1 MRGGHKRQRV
11 AAALT
16 PRTLQALEALQGT
29 TRRERPLLFQ
39 RLALALLQ
47 VGVGAGLSA
56 GAYALLRGSEEA
68 AFRAQF
74 QDVATH
80 VVEATTLHM
89 AQHVASAATLALFV
103 SQSVNSSAYPNVT
116 VPGFDAL
123 GDTALDLFSARL
135 FSFVPVVTQATR
147 GAWEAY
153 AAGVLGA
160 AAPATGIFSFNAT
173 GGRVRS
179 PDGTPLLPLWQISP
193 SAPGNQGALLLNVA
207 NVPIEMAASQAAA
220 ATGQPAASDTLV
232 IVQDRDLPVPR
243 PSSIVYAPVMR
254 AGAAVAF
261 ACVVFSWDT
270 TLINS
275 LPNFVNG
282 IDAVLVSGVSGSVY
296 SFRLD
301 GDEVSNTGA
310 FDTHETDSTLVSLS
324 KQVVLSAGPS
334 QNWTLYLYPTA
345 QLRARHLTST
355 PGVACAVVVVIV
367 TISSALFWC
376 YDWWAS
382 GRTMRLESAFMLTR
396 QVVEDVYPEG
406 VRSRV
411 LQRALVELKRNAALP
426 SSSSMTMELVGA
438 ETGMVETTQP
448 PVMLP
453 AWVRRWRAC
462 VHKRTNAR
470 ASVSVRGMRDEP
482 IADTFEECTVL
493 FADLCEFTTWSAT
506 VAPARVFVVLEAI
519 FNSFDKLAAELG
531 IFKLETVGDCYVC
544 CAGCPVPKADH
555 AERIAA
561 FALLMVPAMKRAAAS
576 VGVTGMQ
583 MRIGIH
589 SGPITAGVL
598 RTEKGRF
605 QMFGDSMNTASRMES
620 SGQPGR
626 VQVSEVTAALLRD
639 VPGLVLEPRGAVAIK
654 GKGDMQTF
662 WLVAAPGQSSEDTA
676 GRA

>member
-1 MRGGHKRQRV
+1 MVTRGR
-11 AAALT
+11 AARGADSAHA
-16 PRTLQALEALQGT
+16 QALEALQGARP
-29 TRRERPLLFQ
+29 TRRESPLLFQ

-47 VGVGAGLSA
+47 VAVGAGLGA
-56 GAYALLRGSEEA
+56 GAYALLRGSEEN
-68 AFRAQF
+68 AFRTQF
-74 QDVATH
+74 ADVAAH
-80 VVEATTLHM
+80 VSRETVHRMEEHM
-89 AQHVASAATLALFV
+89 AAAATLALFV
-103 SQSVNSSAYPNVT
+103 SQSFNSSAYPNVT
-116 VPGFDAL
+116 VSGFDVL
-123 GDTALDLFSARL
+123 GDTALDVFSARL

-160 AAPATGIFSFNAT
+160 AAPPTGIFSFNAT
-173 GGRVRS
+173 GGRERS
-179 PDGTPLLPLWQISP
+179 PDGAPLLPLWQISP
-193 SAPGNQGALLLNVA
+193 PAPGNQDALLLNLA
-207 NVPIEMAASQAAA
+207 SVPVEMAALQAAA
-220 ATGQPAASDTLV
+220 ATGKPAACDTLV
-232 IVQDRDLPVPR
+232 IVQDRALPVPR

-261 ACVVFSWDT
+261 ACLIFSWDS
-270 TLINS
+270 TLINA

-301 GDEVSNTGA
+301 GDEVTNMGA
-310 FDTHETDSTLVSLS
+310 FDAHETDSTLVALS
-324 KQVVLSAGPS
+324 KQVVLTAGPS

-355 PGVACAVVVVIV
+355 PGVACTVVVIIV
-367 TISSALFWC
+367 TVSSALFWC

-411 LQRALVELKRNAALP
+411 LQRALLELKRNAALP
-426 SSSSMTMELVGA
+426 SGSHLSMAKELGGA
-438 ETGMVETTQP
+438 EAGMGPATE

-453 AWVRRWRAC
+453 VWVRRWRAC
-462 VHKRTNAR
+462 LHKRTNSR

-482 IADTFEECTVL
+482 IADTFEACTVL

-506 VAPARVFVVLEAI
+506 VAPARVFVLLEAI
-519 FNSFDKLAAELG
+519 FNSFDRLAAELG
-531 IFKLETVGDCYVC
+531 VFKLETVGDCYVC
-544 CAGCPVPKADH
+544 CAGCPVPRADH

-576 VGVTGMQ
+576 VGVTGMR

-626 VQVSEVTAALLRD
+626 VQVSDATASLLRD
-639 VPGLVLEPRGAVAIK
+639 VPGLMLEPRGTVPIK

-662 WLVAAPGQSSEDTA
+662 WLVAAPSGQSTEDA
-676 GRA
+676 

>member
-1 MRGGHKRQRV
+1 MQLGN
-11 AAALT
+11 T
-16 PRTLQALEALQGT
+16 SLE
-29 TRRERPLLFQ
+29 
-39 RLALALLQ
+39 
-47 VGVGAGLSA
+47 
-56 GAYALLRGSEEA
+56 
-68 AFRAQF
+68 
-74 QDVATH
+74 
-80 VVEATTLHM
+80 
-89 AQHVASAATLALFV
+89 
-103 SQSVNSSAYPNVT
+103 
-116 VPGFDAL
+116 
-123 GDTALDLFSARL
+123 LFSARL
-135 FSFVPVVTQATR
+135 FSFVPVVTQTTR

-160 AAPATGIFSFNAT
+160 AAAPSGIFSFNAT

-193 SAPGNQGALLLNVA
+193 PTLASQAALLLNIA
-207 NVPIEMAASQAAA
+207 SVPMELAALQAAA

-232 IVQDRDLPVPR
+232 IVQDSSLPVPR
-243 PSSIVYAPVMR
+243 PSSIAYAPVMR
-254 AGAAVAF
+254 AGSAVAF
-261 ACVVFSWDT
+261 ACVVFSWDI
-270 TLINS
+270 TLENA

-301 GDEVSNTGA
+301 GDEVTNTGA
-310 FDTHETDSTLVSLS
+310 FDTHETDSTLVALS
-324 KQVVLSAGPS
+324 AQVVLSAGPS
-334 QNWTLYLYPTA
+334 QNWTLHLYPTA
-345 QLRARHLTST
+345 RLRARHLTST
-355 PGVACAVVVVIV
+355 PGVACTVVVVIV
-367 TISSALFWC
+367 SISSALFWC

-382 GRTMRLESAFMLTR
+382 GRTTRLKSAFMLTR
-396 QVVEDVYPEG
+396 QVVEDVFPEG

-411 LQRALVELKRNAALP
+411 LQRALQELKRNATLP
-426 SSSSMTMELVGA
+426 SHTSLAKELGGA
-438 ETGMVETTQP
+438 EAGTVDAVQ

-453 AWVRRWRAC
+453 VWLRRWRAC
-462 VHKRTNAR
+462 FHKRTNFR
-470 ASVSVRGMRDEP
+470 ASMSFRGMRADEP
-482 IADTFEECTVL
+482 IADTFDACTVL

-506 VAPARVFVVLEAI
+506 VPPVRVFVLLEAI
-519 FNSFDKLAAELG
+519 FNAFDQLAAELG

-576 VGVTGMQ
+576 LGVAGMQ

-620 SGQPGR
+620 TGQPGR
-626 VQVSEVTAALLRD
+626 VQVSEATAALLRD
-639 VPGLVLEPRGAVAIK
+639 VPGLVLEPRGMVPIK

-662 WLVAAPGQSSEDTA
+662 WLVAAPAQGRSSEDLA
-676 GRA
+676 PSLR